1 MPMWRLSSSR
11 RLVYINAKLRHFPS
25 SLSNNNKLG
34 LVISKRSIVTS
45 CRAVVFPR
53 FGGPEVL
60 EIRSNVQIPDLKPH
74 HVLVRARAVSI
85 NPLDTRMRAG
95 YGRSIFGP
103 LLPLIL
109 GRDVSGEVAAVGGS
123 VRSLNVG
130 QDVFG
135 ALHPTAARGTYAD
148 YAILNGEELKP
159 KPSSVSHVEASAIP
173 FSALTAWR
181 ALKSTAR
188 IAEGQRLL
196 VLGGGGAVGLSAI
209 QLSAAAGCRVATTCG
224 GRSVNRV
231 LEAGAEQA
239 IDYTA
244 EDIELA
250 IKGQFDAVL
259 DTIGVQETERVG
271 INFLRRGG
279 HYMTLQGEAASLSD
293 RYGLLF
299 GLPAATSISTL
310 TTMSSIFR
318 LRHYSRLLHT
328 LKSQSHFHSVPK
340 IPPTSPSLQRF
351 LSTLGRQP
359 TRSTKQNIGLRAR
372 QLQNRRLWTYALT
385 FSCIAGFIIIVL
397 NNFQDQLVFY
407 VTPSEALEKFNANP
421 SKNKFRLGGLVLEN
435 SVTQPVSSPEMEFIV
450 TDLLTDIL
458 VKYQGSLPDLFRE
471 GHSVVVEGFIKPH
484 NEESKDE
491 CASNGKKFAEKA
503 MELGCYFSATDV
515 LAKHDEKYMPQEVA
529 AAIQRNKAKIEAD
542 NVLGMTKVGPESK
555 EEDNAVKS

>member
-11 RLVYINAKLRHFPS
+11 R
-25 SLSNNNKLG
+25 
-34 LVISKRSIVTS
+34 
-45 CRAVVFPR
+45 AVVIPR

-60 EIRSNVQIPDLKPH
+60 QIRSNVQIPDLEPH

-109 GRDVSGEVAAVGGS
+109 GRDVSGEVAAVGAS

-148 YAILNGEELKP
+148 YAILNEEQLTP
-159 KPSSVSHVEASAIP
+159 KPPSVSHVEASAIP
-173 FSALTAWR
+173 FAALTAWR

-209 QLSAAAGCRVATTCG
+209 QLAAAAGCHVATTCG

-299 GLPAATSISTL
+299 GLPAATSI
-310 TTMSSIFR
+310 
-318 LRHYSRLLHT
+318 LL
-328 LKSQSHFHSVPK
+328 KK
-340 IPPTSPSLQRF
+340 
-351 LSTLGRQP
+351 
-359 TRSTKQNIGLRAR
+359 
-372 QLQNRRLWTYALT
+372 QLQYRYSHGIDYSWTYMRADSEGLDEIRRLMEAGRLKVPVDKT
-385 FSCIAGFIIIVL
+385 FSISQVK
-397 NNFQDQLVFY
+397 
-407 VTPSEALEKFNANP
+407 EAHEAKDKKLIP
-421 SKNKFRLGGLVLEN
+421 
-435 SVTQPVSSPEMEFIV
+435 
-450 TDLLTDIL
+450 
-458 VKYQGSLPDLFRE
+458 GSLPDLFRE
-471 GHSVVVEGFIKPH
+471 GHSVVVEGFIRPH
-484 NEESKDE
+484 NEVSKDE
-491 CASNGKKFAEKA
+491 CASNGKKFADKA
-503 MELGCYFSATDV
+503 MELGCYFSATEV

-542 NVLGMTKVGPESK
+542 NVLGGMTKVEAESK